1 MSKEPMWFRIWTK
14 FLKRQNE
21 LNRITKK
28 DVEYLRKN
36 KPSITDAMHLAHK
49 INSNRKKPKKVRL
62 KSRSKKKR

>member
-28 DVEYLRKN
+28 DVEYLMKS

-49 INSNRKKPKKVRL
+49 INANRKKPKKVRL